1 MKRGIEVNRIMV
13 PLIVFI
19 FLVCLVPIQATN
31 LMDTTSNE
39 LELYKLH
46 EEMILLRKAYP
57 HEYKSLHYQE
67 YFIGEQSNPNTSKP
81 LLISSSP
88 FPSSFGSSGPMN
100 SSWPMSCHD
109 LHHTGQSPYSTI
121 SNPGAEIWRFRC
133 EKVDGGPVIAED
145 GTIYFGEKG
154 SFMYAVYPNGTLR
167 WQYKLPE
174 GWVWSTPAIA
184 EDGTIYIGTFEG
196 SFFALN
202 PDGSLRWRYHIPGLA
217 PTIVSSP
224 AIASDGT
231 IYFGTMI
238 GDSDGYIYAL
248 NPDGT
253 LKWRY
258 LTGYFITS
266 DPGVGLD
273 GTIYIGSLDHYLYAM
288 NPDGTLKWRFLTGG
302 IVKSHPSIA
311 SDGTIYFTAFDNTMY
326 ALNPDGTE
334 KWQFGYGGSGCNA
347 VTIAS
352 DGTLYIAGGDLYAL
366 YSNGTVRW
374 HCTLGPDEYVDHST
388 PAISADGTIY
398 VGIFV
403 DHGGEILA
411 VNPDGTERWRKM
423 IANGWVRSSPA
434 IGSDGT
440 VYIGSA
446 SDNSTSGY
454 GFLHAFGQGPLRAD
468 AEGPYTGPLTT
479 PLQFHCNVFGGIP
492 PYTYVWSFGD
502 GGTSATE
509 KPTHTYIQS
518 GLYNVTLQVT
528 DNEGNTS
535 VNSTTAFISAPP
547 DTPVISG
554 PPQGK
559 IKREYSYTFVTTDP
573 EGDDVYYYIRWGN
586 NATDWRGPYKSG
598 EEAIQTH
605 TWTKRG
611 TYTIE
616 CKAKDANGW
625 QSDWGTL
632 SVTMPY
638 EPPQFP
644 FIHWLLERFPNAFPI
659 LRYLLG
665 WNN

>member
-1 MKRGIEVNRIMV
+1 MIVGLFLIPSTFPSALLVSTMV
-13 PLIVFI
+13 SVEETQNTI
-19 FLVCLVPIQATN
+19 FNDHLEFAN
-31 LMDTTSNE
+31 LNMYSLPKQSDTQSFQT
-39 LELYKLH
+39 
-46 EEMILLRKAYP
+46 
-57 HEYKSLHYQE
+57 LHYTDVDDNNS
-67 YFIGEQSNPNTSKP
+67 YALPN
-81 LLISSSP
+81 
-88 FPSSFGSSGPMN
+88 GGPMN

-109 LHHTGQSPYSTI
+109 LHHTGQSPYSTA

-184 EDGTIYIGTFEG
+184 EDGTIYIGTFDG
-196 SFFALN
+196 SFYALN
-202 PDGSLRWRYHIPGLA
+202 PDGSLRWRYHIPGIA

-224 AIASDGT
+224 AIAADGT

-266 DPGVGLD
+266 DPAVGLD

-288 NPDGTLKWRFLTGG
+288 NPDGTLKWRFLTGD

-334 KWQFGYGGSGCNA
+334 KWRFGYGGSGCNA

-352 DGTLYIAGGDLYAL
+352 DGTLYIAGGDVYAL

-374 HCTLGPDEYVDHST
+374 HYTLEPDEYVDHST

-468 AEGPYTGPLTT
+468 AEGPYIGMPNTAV
-479 PLQFHCNVFGGIP
+479 QFHCTIFGGIP
-492 PYTYVWSFGD
+492 PYNYLWSFGD
-502 GGTSATE
+502 GGTSSSE
-509 KPTHTYIQS
+509 QPTHTYTQS
-518 GLYNVTLQVT
+518 GLYTVMLQVT
-528 DNEGNTS
+528 DSVGNVS
-535 VNSTTAFISAPP
+535 VNSTTVFINASP
-547 DTPVISG
+547 DIPEISG

-559 IKREYSYTFVTTDP
+559 IHQEYSYTFVTTDP
-573 EGDDVYYYIRWGN
+573 EGDDIYYYVQWGDGYY
-586 NATDWRGPYKSG
+586 TDWLGPYTSG
-598 EEAIQTH
+598 EEIKLSH
-605 TWTKRG
+605 SWNKKG
-611 TYTIE
+611 TYSIQ
-616 CKAKDANGW
+616 CKAKDTNGW

-632 SVTMPY
+632 SVTMPLSY
-638 EPPQFP
+638 EPSQFP
-644 FIHWLLERFPNAFPI
+644 FINWFLERFPNAFPI
-659 LRYLLG
+659 LRQILKL
-665 WNN
+665 